1 MIAKYYASGDK
12 PENRNQD
19 MLKLLAQ
26 VRELAR
32 QSSRFNE
39 EDWKFEA
46 VDSY

>member
-1 MIAKYYASGDK
+1 MIAEYYASGDTLEK
-12 PENRNQD
+12 RNQE

-26 VRELAR
+26 VREMAR
-32 QSSRFNE
+32 QSSRFDE